1 LIVCLLTAVGQLC
14 NSHFTIKMAAFD
26 LSLGVSAN
34 SETTPVGNLQTPW
47 YSMFPWFRKLPLTKH
62 VCY

>member
-1 LIVCLLTAVGQLC
+1 
-14 NSHFTIKMAAFD
+14 MAAFD